1 MIKQS
6 SETSHFIFT
15 GIELSGTSTVIFW
28 LIYKYIFGIPLKCR
42 PTTSRLLFKG
52 GSAWCGATPLLPSLP
67 SPPSSVISPSRP
79 ALVGCVRFKFR
90 DFKLPAACFL
100 SWSPENN
107 AAVNGGERVF
117 THYMRVKSAHLGV
130 VLVLI
135 GLFPPVAAPSVCS
148 IFQCPPVL
156 AVFTAVHLTS
166 NLGFPHRWCLVSLAL
181 WTPAHPR
188 RSSAAVPCTA
198 FLCLPLAAIRMLVDF
213 SWSVSTRLAQ
223 DWRAD
228 HVIRSGMCGWNW
240 NCEHKARRFQ
250 QKYRFI

>member
-6 SETSHFIFT
+6 SETSHFLFT
-15 GIELSGTSTVIFW
+15 GIELSGIFR
-28 LIYKYIFGIPLKCR
+28 LIYKYIFGIALKCR

-90 DFKLPAACFL
+90 DFKLPAAFFL

-107 AAVNGGERVF
+107 AAVNGGECVF

-135 GLFPPVAAPSVCS
+135 GLFAAPSACS

-166 NLGFPHRWCLVSLAL
+166 NLGFPHRWCLVSLAAVRAL
-181 WTPAHPR
+181 DSGSSSEKFR
-188 RSSAAVPCTA
+188 RSPMC
-198 FLCLPLAAIRMLVDF
+198 
-213 SWSVSTRLAQ
+213 SVSLSSSCCDKDAGGFFMVSFHKIGPRLT
-223 DWRAD
+223 
-228 HVIRSGMCGWNW
+228 SGPCN
-240 NCEHKARRFQ
+240 
-250 QKYRFI
+250 

>member
-156 AVFTAVHLTS
+156 AVLTVVHLTS
-166 NLGFPHRWCLVSLAL
+166 NLGFPHRWCLVSLTAVRAL
-181 WTPAHPR
+181 DSGSSSEKFR
-188 RSSAAVPCTA
+188 RSPMYRVSLSSSCCDKDAGGFFMVSFHKIGPRLTSGPC
-198 FLCLPLAAIRMLVDF
+198 
-213 SWSVSTRLAQ
+213 
-223 DWRAD
+223 
-228 HVIRSGMCGWNW
+228 N
-240 NCEHKARRFQ
+240 
-250 QKYRFI
+250 